1 MLLYYYIRRPLLV
14 RGQRRVRVQVAC
26 QLVCSG
32 ESEGYRSSG
41 ASRIGILVIVLHSSL
56 FSACL
61 PACSLPAYLPAC
73 SLPACCL
80 GPGILGPGI
89 LGLACS
95 LALSFSRALSLMEH
109 RGIEASK
116 HRSKEASKRR
126 SLHEA
131 SKHWRIE
138 VSKYRSIGSS
148 SRGRRNSGV
157 ASKSA
162 APCRRAKHWQQL
174 RTISRGG
181 LPPPPSSAGRR
192 HSTDPLHGSPMDRPW
207 IDQTWPL
214 EPSWRS
220 LGRLQWLL
228 FAVLGVL
235 CGSWSSLGSSQCL
248 S

>member
-1 MLLYYYIRRPLLV
+1 
-14 RGQRRVRVQVAC
+14 
-26 QLVCSG
+26 
-32 ESEGYRSSG
+32 
-41 ASRIGILVIVLHSSL
+41 
-56 FSACL
+56 
-61 PACSLPAYLPAC
+61 
-73 SLPACCL
+73 
-80 GPGILGPGI
+80 
-89 LGLACS
+89 
-95 LALSFSRALSLMEH
+95 MEH

-192 HSTDPLHGSPMDRPW
+192 HSTDPLHGSTVDCPPTADGHARP
-207 IDQTWPL
+207 DL
-214 EPSWRS
+214 LGHLGALLVVFSGSCSPSWAS
-220 LGRLQWLL
+220 YV
-228 FAVLGVL
+228 VLGAL
-235 CGSWSSLGSSQCL
+235 LGPPNAPLSSNLHSDKPTWRQH
-248 S
+248 

>member
-1 MLLYYYIRRPLLV
+1 M
-14 RGQRRVRVQVAC
+14 

-41 ASRIGILVIVLHSSL
+41 ASRIGVVVVVLHSSL

-61 PACSLPAYLPAC
+61 FSACMPVPCLPAC
-73 SLPACCL
+73 SLPVL

-109 RGIEASK
+109 RGTEASK

-157 ASKSA
+157 ASISA
-162 APCRRAKHWQQL
+162 APCGRVRREAPTPAPTPEEVYL
-174 RTISRGG
+174 
-181 LPPPPSSAGRR
+181 LPPPPLAAAIPPTRSMEAPR
-192 HSTDPLHGSPMDRPW
+192 TAHGLPTEAPESPW
-207 IDQTWPL
+207 
-214 EPSWRS
+214 SH
-220 LGRLQWLL
+220 LG
-228 FAVLGVL
+228 VILGVL
-235 CGSWSSLGSSQCL
+235 GGSWSSLATSQCP